1 MYESQKGHSQ
11 LVIASSD
18 PAEDLELI
26 EKALDQMP
34 LLVGVEITGPRIGA
48 VLPGWDGVAG
58 LLSGDI
64 VPDFL
69 RTIGFVAQN
78 VAPLDLKLREQ
89 INGRTCI
96 MHLTAGEQEMYR
108 ITQTIDNCVDFC
120 GLTTPAGSDKLVVFR
135 IYSPFFAPALC
146 GCALMEVL
154 SMQRFS

>member
-48 VLPGWDGVAG
+48 VLPWWDGVAG
-58 LLSGDI
+58 LLLGDV

-69 RTIGFVAQN
+69 RAIGFVAQN
-78 VAPLDLKLREQ
+78 VAPFDLKLREQ

-96 MHLTAGEQEMYR
+96 MHLTAGEQKMDR
-108 ITQTIDNCVDFC
+108 IAQSVYNSMDFR
-120 GLTTPAGSDKLVVFR
+120 GFSTPAGSDKLVVFR

-154 SMQRFS
+154 SMHRFS

>member
-1 MYESQKGHSQ
+1 MYESQKGHGQ
-11 LVIASSD
+11 LVIAGSN

-26 EKALDQMP
+26 KKALDQMP
-34 LLVGVEITGPRIGA
+34 LLVDVEITGPRIGA
-48 VLPGWDGVAG
+48 VLPGWDGVVG

-78 VAPLDLKLREQ
+78 VAPFDLKFRQ
-89 INGRTCI
+89 KINGRTCI

-108 ITQTIDNCVDFC
+108 ITQSIDNSVDFC
-120 GLTTPAGSDKLVVFR
+120 GLTPPAGSDKLVVFR

-146 GCALMEVL
+146 GCALIEVL
-154 SMQRFS
+154 SMHRFS